1 VTDATTPAAATDTPA
16 IEIQDLEFAWP
27 GKPPILDI
35 PALRIARGER
45 VFLRGP
51 SGSGKSTLLGLVG
64 GVLVPRRG
72 AVRLL
77 GTDLATLGPG
87 DRDRLRGEQVGFV
100 FQMFNLI
107 PYLGLLENVLLPA
120 QFSPARAARVPGGD
134 LEAEGRRL
142 LTALGLGS
150 PEFLARPVTELS
162 IGQQQRVAAARAL
175 FGRPPVLVADEPT
188 SALDHDTREGFLKLL
203 MDECRAQ
210 GSTLLFVSH
219 DTSLGPLFDRVLSLA
234 ELNRVAAP
242 ASAAA

>member
-1 VTDATTPAAATDTPA
+1 
-16 IEIQDLEFAWP
+16 
-27 GKPPILDI
+27 
-35 PALRIARGER
+35 
-45 VFLRGP
+45 
-51 SGSGKSTLLGLVG
+51 
-64 GVLVPRRG
+64 
-72 AVRLL
+72 
-77 GTDLATLGPG
+77 
-87 DRDRLRGEQVGFV
+87 
-100 FQMFNLI
+100 MFNLI

-150 PEFLARPVTELS
+150 PELLARPVTELS

-234 ELNRVAAP
+234 ELNR
-242 ASAAA
+242 AAAAAGAAA

>member
-1 VTDATTPAAATDTPA
+1 MTTPLSENSVAIEATD
-16 IEIQDLEFAWP
+16 LLYAWP
-27 GKPPILDI
+27 GKPPVIDI
-35 PALRIARGER
+35 AQLSVARGER
-45 VFLRGP
+45 IFLRGP
-51 SGSGKSTLLGLVG
+51 SGSGKSSLLGLVG
-64 GVLVPRRG
+64 GVLVPQRG

-87 DRDRLRGEQVGFV
+87 ERDRLRGEQVGFV

-242 ASAAA
+242 AAAAA

>member
-35 PALRIARGER
+35 PALSIARGER

-64 GVLVPRRG
+64 GVLVPQRG

-87 DRDRLRGEQVGFV
+87 ERDRLRGEQVGFV

-142 LTALGLGS
+142 L
-150 PEFLARPVTELS
+150 S

-188 SALDHDTREGFLKLL
+188 SALDHDTREGFLELL

-242 ASAAA
+242 AAAAA